1 MNAKNPITSF
11 KINYE
16 KQRRIILLTVKSP
29 NSIYDF
35 KFKSDDILMVGS
47 ESSGVSTDVRNS
59 LSLDLK
65 IPILTPARCL
75 NVTTAASIAIS
86 EAIRQTI

>member
-1 MNAKNPITSF
+1 MKTKKN
-11 KINYE
+11 
-16 KQRRIILLTVKSP
+16 ILLTVKSP

-47 ESSGVSTDVRNS
+47 ESSGVSADVRNS
-59 LSLDLK
+59 LSFDVK

-75 NVTTAASIAIS
+75 NVTTAASIAIRS
-86 EAIRQTI
+86 YKTNYKKY